1 VAARQYLLISDA
13 VSPLVPGEGPTSV
26 IGLARSLAV
35 AGSSAVVLSLA
46 PPEGVAALPGLAR
59 RLRTVSVRVGDSTRE
74 VAFYEGKA
82 PQGHANLVVAGA
94 SGRTRGESALLL
106 AEALRALSQDGLLKA
121 DVAIGWGETAAP
133 ALSASNASVRVFV
146 VPSGRMG
153 GEMSEADIRLLGD
166 AGLLAGSISQSRLL
180 ASFGAAA
187 ANAVV
192 APSPS
197 SARSLERDPG
207 LVERAADEP
216 VIAIRFGCDEVPHD
230 PAHDAAL
237 PVNFSGASPAGKFEC
252 RRALIRRRS
261 LAVGPKTLLLATA
274 PLRKDKGGGAILD
287 GLAALG
293 MLDAAILIP
302 GQGDVELMDRARR
315 MAIENPGRWAF
326 IDPSEPE
333 DRLMRAAADAVLFGD
348 ADDRLGRAVGLA
360 QLYGALPIAFDGGA
374 PQDFLVDYDPVSAT
388 GSAVLYG
395 SQVPYEIAGAVS
407 RAAHLRNTTDD
418 PMSFAQDLM
427 RAAPRWARTATAFE
441 DVCASLA

>member
-1 VAARQYLLISDA
+1 MAVRQYLLISDA
-13 VSPLVPGEGPTSV
+13 VSPLVSGEGPTSV

-46 PPEGVAALPGLAR
+46 PPQGVGALPGLAR
-59 RLRTVSVRVGDSTRE
+59 RLRTISVRVGDSTQE

-82 PQGHANLVVAGA
+82 PQGHANLIVAGA

-106 AEALRALSQDGLLKA
+106 AEAVRALSQDGLLKA

-133 ALSASNASVRVFV
+133 ALSASNAAVRMFV

-153 GEMSEADIRLLGD
+153 GELSDPDIRLLGD
-166 AGLLAGSISQSRLL
+166 AGLLVGSISQSRLL

-197 SARSLERDPG
+197 AARTLERDPG

-216 VIAIRFGCDEVPHD
+216 LIAIRFGCDEVPHD
-230 PAHDAAL
+230 PGHDATL
-237 PVNFSGASPAGKFEC
+237 PASFSVAAPAGKVEC

-261 LAVGPKTLLLATA
+261 LAVGPRTLLVATA
-274 PLRKDKGGGAILD
+274 PLHKDKGGEAILA

-293 MLDAAILIP
+293 MVDAAILIP
-302 GQGDVELMDRARR
+302 GQGDADLMDRARR

-326 IDPSEPE
+326 MDSNESE

-388 GSAVLYG
+388 GSAILYG
-395 SQVPYEIAGAVS
+395 SQAPHEIAGAVS
-407 RAAHLRNTTDD
+407 RAAHLRNVTED
-418 PMSFAQDLM
+418 PTSFAQGLM